1 VLFLSIIAGI
11 TAFLFGA
18 PMFGYW
24 LGGMWITHALTNY
37 GELSAFWAR
46 RFGKSGG
53 VAATIRAEKP
63 SSPAFTAETCMRSIV
78 AEFNAIAR
86 MRRRMIVFNIALA
99 LFWYWVSQE
108 TSDWL
113 FLFFIAGMAI
123 AAMFYPRRGSD
134 AVLGKLFRNVRL
146 WMDDDPASLS
156 QYAGQLHVNGIVL
169 VLQEKEPNET
179 EQAVFGT

>member
-24 LGGMWITHALTNY
+24 LGGVWITHALTNY

-46 RFGKSGG
+46 RYGAKGG
-53 VAATIRAEKP
+53 VAASIRAEK
-63 SSPAFTAETCMRSIV
+63 SSSSAITAEGCMRGIV
-78 AEFNAIAR
+78 AEFNAISR

-113 FLFFIAGMAI
+113 FLFFIAGMGI
-123 AAMFYPRRGSD
+123 AAMFYPRRGPD
-134 AVLGKLFRNVRL
+134 AILGKLFRNVRL
-146 WMDDDPASLS
+146 WMDADPGSLS
-156 QYAGQLHVNGIVL
+156 QYAGQLHVNGIVM

-179 EQAVFGT
+179 AQPAFGT

>member
-1 VLFLSIIAGI
+1 MLFLSIIAGI

-18 PMFGYW
+18 PLFGYW
-24 LGGMWITHALTNY
+24 LGGVWLTHALTNY

-46 RFGKSGG
+46 RYGKSGG
-53 VAATIRAEKP
+53 VTASLRREKSPPAAI
-63 SSPAFTAETCMRSIV
+63 TAEGCMRSIV

-86 MRRRMIVFNIALA
+86 MRRRMIVVNFALA
-99 LFWYWVSQE
+99 VFWYWVSAE

-113 FLFFIAGMAI
+113 FLFYIAGVAI

-134 AVLGKLFRNVRL
+134 AVLSKIFRNVRL
-146 WMDDDPASLS
+146 WMDADPTSLS

-169 VLQEKEPNET
+169 VLQEKEPSQT
-179 EQAVFGT
+179 AQPVFGT